1 MHLNIRVREKKQC
14 HGNIAKEG
22 KKRAHLTGHHTGALT
37 QEASMEREDQYFEEK
52 GNEVNELHHQRE
64 MEHLG
69 VLPVKADLTLAGG
82 GKF

>member
-1 MHLNIRVREKKQC
+1 MPRQYCQRREEESPPDRSSHRC
-14 HGNIAKEG
+14 
-22 KKRAHLTGHHTGALT
+22 LT

-64 MEHLG
+64 TEHLG
-69 VLPVKADLTLAGG
+69 VFPVKADLTLAGG

>member
-1 MHLNIRVREKKQC
+1 
-14 HGNIAKEG
+14 
-22 KKRAHLTGHHTGALT
+22 
-37 QEASMEREDQYFEEK
+37 MEREEQYFEEK